1 MAYISNYQYYTNNGV
16 IPEDANWGSYQYVS
30 LADIVNNF
38 ILMYVGN
45 DKLINNVDRYTIL
58 FHAKRAIQELNYDAL
73 RNIKVLEFEMGDNL
87 KLVMPPDYINYV
99 RISMLRRGVLLELSE
114 NRSVMSATA
123 YLQDNQ
129 GDIVFDSNGNVVVGQ
144 SKLDILN
151 QEQQLYTGTGPYNG
165 SYGWNYDGNWYFG
178 YNVGSRFGLDP
189 TYANSNPKFTINKAA
204 GVIDFSS
211 GVKNSFIV
219 LEYISDGM
227 ENGDDSLITINKL
240 AEEYVYNYLKWALL
254 NNKYG
259 VQEYIINRVRKEKT
273 ASLRNTKIRLS
284 NLHPARL
291 LMSLRGKDKW
301 IK

>member
-1 MAYISNYQYYTNNGV
+1 MSYITNYQYYTNNGNV
-16 IPEDANWGSYQYVS
+16 PEDANWGSYQYVS
-30 LADIVNNF
+30 LADIINNF

-45 DKLINNVDRYTIL
+45 DKLINNVDRWTIL

-73 RNIKVLEFEMGDNL
+73 RNIKVLEFEMGDDL

-99 RISMLRRGVLLELSE
+99 RISMLRGGVLFQLSE

-123 YLQDNQ
+123 YLQDNA
-129 GDIVFDSNGNVVVGQ
+129 GDIIFDSTGEVVTGQ

-151 QEQQLYTGTGPYNG
+151 QEQRLYTGPGLYNG
-165 SYGWNYDGNWYFG
+165 CYGWNYEGNWYFG
-178 YNVGSRFGLDP
+178 YNLGGFYGMDP
-189 TYANSNPKFTINKAA
+189 SYANSNPKFTINKAA

-211 GVKNSFIV
+211 GVRNSFIV

-227 ENGDDSLITINKL
+227 ENGDDTLITVNKL
-240 AEEYVYNYLKWALL
+240 AEEYIYNYLKWALL

>member
-1 MAYISNYQYYTNNGV
+1 MAYISNYQYYTNNGNV
-16 IPEDANWGSYQYVS
+16 PEDANWGSYQYVS
-30 LADIVNNF
+30 LAYIINNF

-45 DKLINNVDRYTIL
+45 DKLVNNVDRWTIL

-99 RISMLRRGVLLELSE
+99 RISMLRGGVLLELSE

-129 GDIVFDSNGNVVVGQ
+129 GDIVFDSNGEVVVGQ

-178 YNVGSRFGLDP
+178 YNVGSRYGMDP
-189 TYANSNPKFTINKAA
+189 SYANSNPKFTINKAA

-240 AEEYVYNYLKWALL
+240 AEEYIYNYLKWALL
-254 NNKYG
+254 SNKYG
-259 VQEYIINRVRKEKT
+259 VQEYIVNRVKKEKT

>member
-16 IPEDANWGSYQYVS
+16 IPEDSNWGSYQYVS
-30 LADIVNNF
+30 LADMVNNF

-45 DKLINNVDRYTIL
+45 DKLINNVDRWTIL

-73 RNIKVLEFEMGDNL
+73 KNIKVLEFEMGDNL

-99 RISMLRRGVLLELSE
+99 RISMLRGGVLFQLSE
-114 NRSVMSATA
+114 NRSVMDATA

-144 SKLDILN
+144 SKLDIIN
-151 QEQQLYTGTGPYNG
+151 QEQYLYTGTGPYNG

-178 YNVGSRFGLDP
+178 YNIGGRFGLDP
-189 TYANSNPKFTINKAA
+189 TEANSNPKFTINKAA
-204 GVIDFSS
+204 GIIDFSS
-211 GVKNSFIV
+211 GVRNSFIV

-227 ENGDDSLITINKL
+227 ENGDDSLITVNKL
-240 AEEYVYNYLKWALL
+240 AEDYIYNYLKWALL

-259 VQEYIINRVRKEKT
+259 IQEYIINRVRKEKT
-273 ASLRNTKIRLS
+273 SSLRNTKIRLS